1 LGRTAPEPR
10 HIAQGFVD
18 HLNGVLNRTVSRSR
32 LSLVP
37 DRKVDHPRFD
47 IVRYVGGATAPLELH
62 RSPLLLL
69 SQQKIDVEAGRC
81 LTVTY
86 QYRLQRTEE
95 PQSWLVRWEFFR
107 QRPRP
112 DYVYPLAHV
121 HVNAVLRDGQD
132 VHALDFLHFPTR
144 RVPFELVLWHLIV
157 EWGVTPLSDDWQ
169 AILSESIDGFEERQT
184 VR

>member
-10 HIAQGFVD
+10 HVAQGFVD
-18 HLNGVLNRTVSRSR
+18 YLNGVLNRTVTQSR

-37 DRKVDHPRFD
+37 DKTVDHPRFD
-47 IVRYVGGATAPLELH
+47 ILRYVGGATEPLELN

-86 QYRLQRTEE
+86 QYRVQRAAD
-95 PQSWLVRWEFFR
+95 PKPWLVRWEFFR

-112 DYVYPLAHV
+112 DYEYPLAHI
-121 HVNAVLRDGQD
+121 HVNAALVDGQE
-132 VHALDFLHFPTR
+132 VHGLHFPTR
-144 RVPFELVLWHLIV
+144 RVPLELVLWHLIA
-157 EWGVTPLSDDWQ
+157 EWGVAPLSDDWRE
-169 AILSESIDGFEERQT
+169 ILSESIDGFEERQT